1 MVEDK
6 DTPPPVEDEPET
18 IPRQTRSS
26 QHITNHTSNG
36 PSTNGTDSS
45 NPLPSSSN
53 GNGQLASWECSVCTY
68 KNIEEEFKC
77 AMCETRKGTSTRKPR
92 ATSQTQVVQI
102 QALAAELVAKQTNAL
117 LRKQRRRHIRLQN
130 RVTGQNTASYTRP
143 GRLKNVDRSRG
154 TKINVTVNN
163 VTVVITDYPE
173 MKEEEKH
180 HAPSISSST
189 PSPRSPSIADI
200 D

>member
-6 DTPPPVEDEPET
+6 ESPPPIENEPEIVPT
-18 IPRQTRSS
+18 RQTRRS
-26 QHITNHTSNG
+26 QAGNHSNG
-36 PSTNGTDSS
+36 N
-45 NPLPSSSN
+45 SSN
-53 GNGQLASWECSVCTY
+53 GNNPATSSNGDLVGSWECSVCTY

-117 LRKQRRRHIRLQN
+117 LRKQRRRHLRQQRSVI
-130 RVTGQNTASYTRP
+130 GQSATNFTRP
-143 GRLKNVDRSRG
+143 GRLKNVDRSKG

-163 VTVVITDYPE
+163 VTVVITDFPE
-173 MKEEEKH
+173 IKSPKSRSSPCEPDKSS
-180 HAPSISSST
+180 AASST
-189 PSPRSPSIADI
+189 PSPAPSAGDNE
-200 D
+200 